1 MFEGQVVWRGIVYTL
16 LMAISKIVTGIWLL
30 PITISPQSGVAKIK
44 RVVAIPITWCTSRPK
59 QEDRKQPAGRS
70 KKGKKT
76 TRRPTRDF
84 TIPSTPQQPPGADDH
99 PWTLSETPVPS
110 KQTRSLYPASIVGLA
125 MIARGEIGYL
135 IASVAE
141 TGGLFAQPD
150 KVANNSN
157 SEIYLVVVWAIT
169 LCTIIGPIC
178 VGTLVKRVKSLQA
191 RRSQCGS
198 PDPLGVWGV
207 S

>member
-1 MFEGQVVWRGIVYTL
+1 MFQGEVVWRGIVYTV
-16 LMAISKIVTGIWLL
+16 LMALSKIVTGIWLL
-30 PITISPQSGVAKIK
+30 PITISPQSGLVKLKQA
-44 RVVAIPITWCTSRPK
+44 ATIPITWCTSR
-59 QEDRKQPAGRS
+59 RKQDERQAAGRS

-76 TRRPTRDF
+76 TRPLRVSTN
-84 TIPSTPQQPPGADDH
+84 TSTPQQASGAEVR
-99 PWTLSETPVPS
+99 PSTLSENPAPN
-110 KQTRSLYPASIVGLA
+110 KQHRSLYPASIVGLA

-141 TGGLFAQPD
+141 TGGLFAQPN
-150 KVANNSN
+150 KETNNGN

-178 VGTLVKRVKSLQA
+178 VGTLVKSVKSLQA
-191 RRSQCGS
+191 RRSQSGS

>member
-16 LMAISKIVTGIWLL
+16 LMAIAKIVTGIWLL
-30 PITISPQSGVAKIK
+30 PITISPQSGLAKFK
-44 RVVAIPITWCTSRPK
+44 RVVTIPVTWCISRPK
-59 QEDRKQPAGRS
+59 QEDHRQVACRS
-70 KKGKKT
+70 KKGKKN
-76 TRRPTRDF
+76 TRQTRGSAN
-84 TIPSTPQQPPGADDH
+84 TSTPQQPLGAEAR
-99 PWTLSETPVPS
+99 PSTLSENPEPS

-150 KVANNSN
+150 KETKNGN

-191 RRSQCGS
+191 QRSQSGS

>member
-1 MFEGQVVWRGIVYTL
+1 MFQGQVVWRGIVYSL
-16 LMAISKIVTGIWLL
+16 LMALGKIITGMWLL
-30 PITISPQSGVAKIK
+30 PVSISPLSGLGKIK
-44 RVVAIPITWCTSRPK
+44 RAIAIPITWCTSRRK
-59 QEDRKQPAGRS
+59 GEVDRQVPGRS
-70 KKGKKT
+70 NKGKKT
-76 TRRPTRDF
+76 TRPSRDSAMS
-84 TIPSTPQQPPGADDH
+84 TSQSQPGGSPS
-99 PWTLSETPVPS
+99 TLSERSAPAE
-110 KQTRSLYPASIVGLA
+110 QHRSLYPASIVGLA

-150 KVANNSN
+150 KGADNGS

-178 VGTLVKRVKSLQA
+178 VGTLVKRVKILQA
-191 RRSQCGS
+191 QRNQSGR

>member
-16 LMAISKIVTGIWLL
+16 LMAVAKIVTGICLL
-30 PITISPQSGVAKIK
+30 PITISPQSGLMKLE
-44 RVVAIPITWCTSRPK
+44 RVVSIPITWFTSRHK
-59 QEDRKQPAGRS
+59 QKDQRQAPDRS
-70 KKGKKT
+70 KKEKKT
-76 TRRPTRDF
+76 TRPTSVATNTSIPQQALGAEAR
-84 TIPSTPQQPPGADDH
+84 PST
-99 PWTLSETPVPS
+99 LSGNPAPS

-141 TGGLFAQPD
+141 TGGLFAQPG
-150 KVANNSN
+150 KETNNGN

-191 RRSQCGS
+191 QRGQSGS

>member
-1 MFEGQVVWRGIVYTL
+1 MFQGQVVWRGIVYSL
-16 LMAISKIVTGIWLL
+16 LMALGKIITGIWLL
-30 PITISPQSGVAKIK
+30 PISISPLSGLGKIK
-44 RVVAIPITWCTSRPK
+44 QAIAIPITWCTSRRK
-59 QEDRKQPAGRS
+59 GEVDRQVPSRS

-76 TRRPTRDF
+76 TRPSRDSAM
-84 TIPSTPQQPPGADDH
+84 STSQSQPGADGN
-99 PWTLSETPVPS
+99 PSTLSERS
-110 KQTRSLYPASIVGLA
+110 ASAEQHRSLYSASIVGLA

-141 TGGLFAQPD
+141 TGGFFAQPG
-150 KVANNSN
+150 KETNNGN

-191 RRSQCGS
+191 QRCQSGR
-198 PDPLGVWGV
+198 PDPLGVWGL

>member
-1 MFEGQVVWRGIVYTL
+1 MFHAQIVWRGIVYTL
-16 LMAISKIVTGIWLL
+16 LMALAKIVTGIWLL
-30 PITISPQSGVAKIK
+30 PITISPVSGLAKLK
-44 RVVAIPITWCTSRPK
+44 SVVAIPITWCTSSRK
-59 QEDRKQPAGRS
+59 QEVHRQAPERN

-76 TRRPTRDF
+76 THQSRVSTNTPTSQQQSGAEVRP
-84 TIPSTPQQPPGADDH
+84 P
-99 PWTLSETPVPS
+99 TLSQNPTAG
-110 KQTRSLYPASIVGLA
+110 KQPRSLYPASIVGLA

-150 KVANNSN
+150 KGTINGI

-178 VGTLVKRVKSLQA
+178 VGTLVKRVRTLQA
-191 RRSQCGS
+191 QRSQSGQ
-198 PDPLGVWGV
+198 PDPLGIWGL

>member
-30 PITISPQSGVAKIK
+30 PITISPQSGLAKLK
-44 RVVAIPITWCTSRPK
+44 RAVSIPITWCTSRTK
-59 QEDRKQPAGRS
+59 QDEHKQAAGRS
-70 KKGKKT
+70 RKGKKT
-76 TRRPTRDF
+76 THPTRVS
-84 TIPSTPQQPPGADDH
+84 TNTSTPQRPSGAEVRTS
-99 PWTLSETPVPS
+99 TLSENPAPS
-110 KQTRSLYPASIVGLA
+110 KQARSLYPASIVGLA

-150 KVANNSN
+150 KETSDGN

-178 VGTLVKRVKSLQA
+178 VGTLAKRVKNLQA
-191 RRSQCGS
+191 QRSQSGS